1 MPGLSAARAATATAR
16 KNTNLAITILE
27 ALKRI
32 ARLLATLVRSSAFM
46 RSGAAFKPDRLKAEL
61 QTKSQHSVGIPSAS
75 SARGR
80 FLPRAVLFFPIVK
93 WFAVDLV
100 NGRLGNF
107 HLARLAGQKEIN
119 IVGLAVGSFHVH
131 AGEVFA
137 AAEVLQSIIVYF
149 CQIERQILPFMCDV
163 KFSVGT
169 PFAFRGDIAL
179 NASGDISRAHLFL
192 GLTFLRVFRTLFW
205 VFPAFLWLLRRFLRM
220 LRMFLGNDQRHW
232 AEK

>member
-1 MPGLSAARAATATAR
+1 MPGLSAARVATATAR

-46 RSGAAFKPDRLKAEL
+46 RSSAPFKPDPPEGGTLNKIAY
-61 QTKSQHSVGIPSAS
+61 SVGIPSAS

-80 FLPRAVLFFPIVK
+80 FLPRADLFFPIVP
-93 WFAVDLV
+93 WFAVHLV
-100 NGRLGNF
+100 NGRLGDF

-179 NASGDISRAHLFL
+179 NASGDISRAHLLFCP
-192 GLTFLRVFRTLFW
+192 TFLW
-205 VFPAFLWLLRRFLRM
+205 VFCALLGMLRAFLLVLWMLLITDCRCRCK
-220 LRMFLGNDQRHW
+220 
-232 AEK
+232 E

>member
-1 MPGLSAARAATATAR
+1 MPGLSAARVATATAR
-16 KNTNLAITILE
+16 KNTNLALTIVE

-46 RSGAAFKPDRLKAEL
+46 RSSAPFKPDPPEGGTLNKIAY
-61 QTKSQHSVGIPSAS
+61 SVGISSAS

-93 WFAVDLV
+93 RFAVDLV

-107 HLARLAGQKEIN
+107 HLPRLPGKEEID

-137 AAEVLQSIIVYF
+137 AAEILQSIIMYF
-149 CQIERQILPFMCDV
+149 CQIERQILTFVCDV

-169 PFAFRGDIAL
+169 LFAFRGDIAL
-179 NASGDISRAHLFL
+179 YASGNISCAYSLL
-192 GLTFLRVFRTLFW
+192 GGFPFCRMLRV
-205 VFPAFLWLLRRFLRM
+205 
-220 LRMFLGNDQRHW
+220 LRMFLGVDLRCRC
-232 AEK
+232 KK